1 MARFP
6 GLSRGPSVARA
17 ARRNRRRRTRLLMVA
32 ALVALVVTTLHAPA
46 PAKALSNGSGTI
58 ETKGF
63 DTCQDPTEGQ
73 MQAFWNGTP
82 YWWLGT
88 YIGGSEMGCSQ
99 PNLNATWL
107 NDVRNQG
114 WNFEFIWV
122 GPQSP
127 CTSYRYTFSSNPSTA
142 YTQGQNEASSAWT
155 TLTNLGIT
163 NGALHT
169 AIVYDLE
176 SSPSG
181 CQSATNSFIQGWI
194 NELHISP
201 AQVAGVYGSVC
212 GSSLQSYASLNPPP
226 DFIWGAYYDGNSSTS
241 DLWAGS
247 CGVPSG
253 DWVYHQRLKQYNN
266 THYET
271 WNGVTLS
278 VDDDCAN
285 GPVDP
290 SGNGAVDN
298 SCL

>member
-1 MARFP
+1 MP
-6 GLSRGPSVARA
+6 GFLGRLRQPQVAGTP
-17 ARRNRRRRTRLLMVA
+17 TRSAWIHLRILVVA
-32 ALVALVVTTLHAPA
+32 ALIALVIATMQTPP
-46 PAKALSNGSGTI
+46 PAKALSNGSGTA

-63 DTCQDPTEGQ
+63 DTCQDPTQSQ

-82 YWWLGT
+82 YYWLGT
-88 YIGGSEMGCSQ
+88 YIGGALMGCSQ
-99 PNLNATWL
+99 PNLSATWL
-107 NDVRNQG
+107 NNVRNQG

-122 GPQSP
+122 GPQPP
-127 CTSYRYTFSSNPSTA
+127 CSGYRVTFSSNPSTA
-142 YTQGQNEASSAWT
+142 YSQGQNEAISAYDQ
-155 TLTNLGIT
+155 LLNLGVT
-163 NGALHT
+163 NNALNT
-169 AIVYDLE
+169 ALVYDLE
-176 SSPSG
+176 TAPSS

-194 NELHISP
+194 DQLHVSP

-212 GSSLQSYASLNPPP
+212 GSSLQSYAGLSHPPN
-226 DFIWGAYYDGNSSTS
+226 FIWGAYYDGNPSTS
-241 DLWAGS
+241 DLSAGG

-253 DWVYHQRLKQYNN
+253 DWTNHQRLKQYNN
-266 THYET
+266 SHNET